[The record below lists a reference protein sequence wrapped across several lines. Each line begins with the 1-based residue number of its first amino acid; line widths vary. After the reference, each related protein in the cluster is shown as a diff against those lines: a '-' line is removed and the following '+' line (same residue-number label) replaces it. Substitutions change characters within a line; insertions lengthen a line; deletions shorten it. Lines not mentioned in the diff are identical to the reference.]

1 MKVGCV
7 ISSLRT
13 ADSHRSSISQ
23 GHRHHRSSRLQY
35 LLTKL
40 MLTVF
45 WDANGVAHSWFVLSG
60 TTVNSEWCCETVGK
74 LEVGPHMTVFDSA
87 QVRDKLHTFDAL
99 FSPSWIA
106 HHLGLTWCRQSFI
119 SFTKWRN
126 ILQDITTGRTMKS
139 RQRLSC
145 GYVIKIR
152 SSVVTDL
159 TEIPEIW
166 QKRVGRPRSRW
177 VKDRMD
183 CRASSYRYQEMNPDR
198 PACSVVTI
206 LTAVPY
212 ANTHLT

>member
-1 MKVGCV
+1 
-7 ISSLRT
+7 
-13 ADSHRSSISQ
+13 
-23 GHRHHRSSRLQY
+23 
-35 LLTKL
+35 

-99 FSPSWIA
+99 VSPSWIA

-166 QKRVGRPRSRW
+166 QKRVGRPSNSVEEW
-177 VKDRMD
+177 V
-183 CRASSYRYQEMNPDR
+183 CGGEQSSTRKLPVLILLKLEWRFPYEKLQSITCQHIHSP
-198 PACSVVTI
+198 SVKTTWDA
-206 LTAVPY
+206 LNLSTFPKLY
-212 ANTHLT
+212 FD